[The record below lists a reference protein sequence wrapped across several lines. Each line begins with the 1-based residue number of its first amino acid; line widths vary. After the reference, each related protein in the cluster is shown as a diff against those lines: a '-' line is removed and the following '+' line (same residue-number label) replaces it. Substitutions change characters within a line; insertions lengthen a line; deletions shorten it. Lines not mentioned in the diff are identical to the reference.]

1 MPTSSPTNGGDAQ
14 VVTLGEIV
22 LIHDLKR
29 QGLTVSAI
37 ARKVGLDRKTVRRH
51 LARGMEPPA
60 YGPRPPRPRQLAPY
74 EPYLRERTAAWPEL
88 TGKRLLREIRELGY
102 EGCYSALTDFL
113 REARPPKPKPFERR
127 FETAPGRQGQVDFAQ
142 FRTAFTDEPGVE
154 RILWL
159 FTMVLGHSR
168 WLWGR
173 FCATQDLQTV
183 LRCHIDAFAAMGGAP
198 SELLYDRMKT
208 AVIGENA
215 EGVVAYNPSLVGL
228 LSHYGAGPRACRPYR
243 AQTKGKVE
251 RPYRYVR
258 EDFFLAR
265 SFRDLDD
272 LNGQF
277 EQWLDEVANARVHA
291 TTKRVVAE
299 HFAEERLSL
308 QALPAGPYQAV
319 LRLDRRV
326 TRDGMVSVAGNLY
339 SVPDGT
345 RRRAVEVHQL
355 TDEVRILE
363 NGQLVAVHP
372 VLEGRGQHRIAG
384 GHRSQSASTTN
395 LIPHDEGSVLAHPGE
410 RIACRP
416 LEFYA
421 AVAQRMAEEGL
432 VREGLVR

>member
-1 MPTSSPTNGGDAQ
+1 MPTSAPTNGGDAQ

-60 YGPRPPRPRQLAPY
+60 YGPRPPRQRQLAPY
-74 EPYLRERTAAWPEL
+74 EAYLRERIAAWPEL
-88 TGKRLLREIRELGY
+88 TGKRLLRELRELGY
-102 EGCYSALTDFL
+102 GGCYSVLTDFL

-142 FRTAFTDEPGVE
+142 FRTEFAAEPGE
-154 RILWL
+154 TRILWL

-198 SELLYDRMKT
+198 SELLYDRMRT
-208 AVIGENA
+208 AVIGESA

-228 LSHYGAGPRACRPYR
+228 LSHYGAVPRACRPYR

-265 SFRDLDD
+265 TFRDLDD
-272 LNGQF
+272 LNAQF
-277 EQWLDEVANARVHA
+277 EAWRTTVANVRVHA
-291 TTKRVVAE
+291 TTRRVVEE
-299 HFAEERLSL
+299 HFAEERP
-308 QALPAGPYQAV
+308 ALVAHPAVPYSAV
-319 LRLDRRV
+319 LTIERRV
-326 TRDGMVSVAGNLY
+326 SREGMVSVGGNLY
-339 SVPDGT
+339 SVPDAT
-345 RRRAVEVHQL
+345 RKRVLDVQNHPKEI
-355 TDEVRILE
+355 RIFE
-363 NGQLVAVHP
+363 DGALVAVHP
-372 VLEGRGQHRIAG
+372 VLDGKNGRRVDPAHRKAPPAAPPPEAAPTAVG
-384 GHRSQSASTTN
+384 
-395 LIPHDEGSVLAHPGE
+395 V
-410 RIACRP
+410 RP
-416 LEFYA
+416 LSFYD
-421 AVAQRMAEEGL
+421 AVARRLAGEGAAS
-432 VREGLVR
+432 

>member
-1 MPTSSPTNGGDAQ
+1 MPTSAPTNGGDAQ

-51 LARGMEPPA
+51 LARGMEPPV
-60 YGPRPPRPRQLAPY
+60 YGPRAPRPRQLAPY
-74 EPYLRERTAAWPEL
+74 EAYLRERIAAWPEL
-88 TGKRLLREIRELGY
+88 TGKRLLREIRGLGY
-102 EGCYSALTDFL
+102 QGCYSVLTDFL
-113 REARPPKPKPFERR
+113 REARPPKPRPFERR

-142 FRTAFTDEPGVE
+142 FRTEFADEPGVE
-154 RILWL
+154 RVLWL

-208 AVIGENA
+208 AVTGESA

-228 LSHYGAGPRACRPYR
+228 LGHYGAVPRACRPYR

-272 LNGQF
+272 LNAQF
-277 EQWLDEVANARVHA
+277 EAWRTTVANARTHA
-291 TTKRVVAE
+291 TTRRVVEE
-299 HFAEERLSL
+299 HFAEERP
-308 QALPAGPYQAV
+308 ALVAHPAVPYSAV
-319 LRLDRRV
+319 LTIERRV
-326 TRDGMVSVAGNLY
+326 SREGMVSVGGNLY
-339 SVPDGT
+339 SVPDAT
-345 RRRAVEVHQL
+345 RKRVLDVQNHPKEI
-355 TDEVRILE
+355 RIFE
-363 NGQLVAVHP
+363 DGALVAVHP
-372 VLEGRGQHRIAG
+372 VLDGKNRRRVDPAHRKAPPAAPPPEAAPTAVG
-384 GHRSQSASTTN
+384 
-395 LIPHDEGSVLAHPGE
+395 V
-410 RIACRP
+410 RP
-416 LEFYA
+416 LSFYD
-421 AVAQRMAEEGL
+421 AVARRLAGEGAAS
-432 VREGLVR
+432 

>member
-1 MPTSSPTNGGDAQ
+1 MPTSAPTNGGDAQ

-60 YGPRPPRPRQLAPY
+60 YGPRPPRQRQLAPY
-74 EPYLRERTAAWPEL
+74 EAYLRERIAAWPEL
-88 TGKRLLREIRELGY
+88 TGKRLLRELRELGY
-102 EGCYSALTDFL
+102 GGCYSVLTDFL

-142 FRTAFTDEPGVE
+142 FRTEFAAEPGE
-154 RILWL
+154 TRILWL

-198 SELLYDRMKT
+198 SELLYDRMRT
-208 AVIGENA
+208 AVIGESA

-228 LSHYGAGPRACRPYR
+228 LSHYGAVPRACRPYR

-272 LNGQF
+272 LNAQF
-277 EQWLDEVANARVHA
+277 EAWRTTVANVRVHA
-291 TTKRVVAE
+291 TTRRVVEE
-299 HFAEERLSL
+299 HFAEERP
-308 QALPAGPYQAV
+308 ALVAHPAIPYSAV
-319 LRLDRRV
+319 LTIERRV
-326 TRDGMVSVAGNLY
+326 SREGMVSVGGNLY
-339 SVPDGT
+339 SVPDAT
-345 RRRAVEVHQL
+345 RKRVLDVQNHPKEI
-355 TDEVRILE
+355 RIFE
-363 NGQLVAVHP
+363 DGALVAVHP
-372 VLEGRGQHRIAG
+372 VLDGKNGRRVDPAHRKAPPAAPPPEAAPTAVG
-384 GHRSQSASTTN
+384 
-395 LIPHDEGSVLAHPGE
+395 V
-410 RIACRP
+410 RP
-416 LEFYA
+416 LSFYD
-421 AVAQRMAEEGL
+421 AVARRLAGEGAAS
-432 VREGLVR
+432 

>member
-1 MPTSSPTNGGDAQ
+1 MPTSAPTHGGDAQ

-60 YGPRPPRPRQLAPY
+60 YGPRPPRQRQLAPY
-74 EPYLRERTAAWPEL
+74 EAYLRERIAAWPEL
-88 TGKRLLREIRELGY
+88 TGKRLLRELRELGY
-102 EGCYSALTDFL
+102 GGCYSVLTDFL

-142 FRTAFTDEPGVE
+142 FRTEFAAEPGE
-154 RILWL
+154 TRILWL

-198 SELLYDRMKT
+198 SELLYDRMRT
-208 AVIGENA
+208 AVIGESA

-228 LSHYGAGPRACRPYR
+228 LSHYGAVPRACRPYR

-265 SFRDLDD
+265 TFRDLDD
-272 LNGQF
+272 LNAQF
-277 EQWLDEVANARVHA
+277 EAWRTTVANVRVHA
-291 TTKRVVAE
+291 TTRRVVEE
-299 HFAEERLSL
+299 HFAEERP
-308 QALPAGPYQAV
+308 ALVAHPAVPYSAV
-319 LRLDRRV
+319 LTIERRV
-326 TRDGMVSVAGNLY
+326 SREGMVSVGGNLY
-339 SVPDGT
+339 SVPDAT
-345 RRRAVEVHQL
+345 RKRVLDVQNHPKEI
-355 TDEVRILE
+355 RIFE
-363 NGQLVAVHP
+363 DGALVAVHP
-372 VLEGRGQHRIAG
+372 VLDGKNGRRVDPAHRKAPPAAPPPEAAPTAVG
-384 GHRSQSASTTN
+384 
-395 LIPHDEGSVLAHPGE
+395 V
-410 RIACRP
+410 RP
-416 LEFYA
+416 LSFYD
-421 AVAQRMAEEGL
+421 AVARRLAGEGAAS
-432 VREGLVR
+432 

>member
-1 MPTSSPTNGGDAQ
+1 LAPTNDRGAQ

-51 LARGMEPPA
+51 LARGMEPPV

-74 EPYLRERTAAWPEL
+74 EDYLRERVAAWPEL

-102 EGCYSALTDFL
+102 AGCYSVLTDFL
-113 REARPPKPKPFERR
+113 RETRPPKPRPFERR

-154 RILWL
+154 RVLWL
-159 FTMVLGHSR
+159 FTLVLGHSR

-208 AVIGENA
+208 AVIGESA
-215 EGVVAYNPSLVGL
+215 EGVVTYNPSLVGL
-228 LSHYGAGPRACRPYR
+228 LSHYGAVPRACRPYR

-265 SFRDLDD
+265 TFRDLDD
-272 LNGQF
+272 LNAQF
-277 EQWLDEVANARVHA
+277 EAWRTSVANARTHA
-291 TTKRVVAE
+291 TTRRVVEE
-299 HFAEERLSL
+299 HFAEERP
-308 QALPAGPYQAV
+308 ALIAHPAVPYSAV
-319 LRLDRRV
+319 LTVERRV
-326 TRDGMVSVAGNLY
+326 SREGMVSVGGNLY
-339 SVPDGT
+339 SVPDAT
-345 RRRAVEVHQL
+345 RKRVLDVQNHPK
-355 TDEVRILE
+355 EVRIFE
-363 NGQLVAVHP
+363 DGALVAVHP
-372 VLEGRGQHRIAG
+372 VLDGKNRRRVDPAHRKAPP
-384 GHRSQSASTTN
+384 AAAPPET
-395 LIPHDEGSVLAHPGE
+395 AAPGVGV
-410 RIACRP
+410 RP
-416 LEFYA
+416 LSFYD
-421 AVAQRMAEEGL
+421 AVARRLAGEG
-432 VREGLVR
+432 VAS

>member
-1 MPTSSPTNGGDAQ
+1 MPTLAPRNGRGAQ

-51 LARGMEPPA
+51 LARGMEPPV
-60 YGPRPPRPRQLAPY
+60 YGPRAPRPRQLAPF
-74 EPYLRERTAAWPEL
+74 EAYLHERIAAWPEL

-102 EGCYSALTDFL
+102 EGCYSVLTDFL

-142 FRTAFTDEPGVE
+142 FKTAFTDEPGVE

-208 AVIGENA
+208 AVIGESA

-228 LSHYGAGPRACRPYR
+228 LNHYGAVPRACRPYR
-243 AQTKGKVE
+243 AQTKGKIE

-265 SFRDLDD
+265 TFRNLED
-272 LNGQF
+272 LNAQF
-277 EQWLDEVANARVHA
+277 EAWRTTVANARVHA
-291 TTKRVVAE
+291 TTRQVVE
-299 HFAEERLSL
+299 QHFAEERP
-308 QALPAGPYQAV
+308 ALIAHPAVPYSAV
-319 LRLDRRV
+319 LTIERRV
-326 TRDGMVSVAGNLY
+326 SREGMVSVGGNLY
-339 SVPDGT
+339 SVPDTT
-345 RRRAVEVHQL
+345 RKRVLDVQSHPKEI
-355 TDEVRILE
+355 RIFEDGALI
-363 NGQLVAVHP
+363 AVHP
-372 VLEGRGQHRIAG
+372 VLDGKNRRRVDPAHRK
-384 GHRSQSASTTN
+384 
-395 LIPHDEGSVLAHPGE
+395 VLPAAAPEAAPPGIGVRPLSFYDAVARRLAGE
-410 RIACRP
+410 RRAS
-416 LEFYA
+416 
-421 AVAQRMAEEGL
+421 
-432 VREGLVR
+432 